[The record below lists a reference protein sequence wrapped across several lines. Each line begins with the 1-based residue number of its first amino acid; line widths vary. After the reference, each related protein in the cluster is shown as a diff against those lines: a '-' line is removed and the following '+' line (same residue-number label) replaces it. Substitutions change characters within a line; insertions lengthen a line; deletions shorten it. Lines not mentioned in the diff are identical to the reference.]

1 MNRYKASATHLVI
14 SALVL
19 VIFFAI
25 VFYIWYPA
33 PYFSVEGTYNVIVI
47 LIAVDLV
54 LGPLLTLIVF
64 KPGKPSLKF
73 DLSVI
78 VLIQLSALIYGAN
91 TIYSERPYFIA
102 FAIDRFTVI
111 AASDVKNMDLSQL
124 DANVNHLQ
132 LGPSYVYAT
141 RPEDPQLRL
150 KILKEAAAGGPDI
163 DRHPELYRDLKTH
176 IAGSFD
182 RSLDLDSLASQLP
195 GHQPIFNN
203 FRSRY
208 PDIQTL
214 AFYPLLGKHR
224 EIVLVVDKNTA
235 SVIDYINVPPWVQPA
250 KPLSDSPAKTDLQP
264 GYDSAIQG
272 LPGSPF
278 LNDLK

>member
-1 MNRYKASATHLVI
+1 MNRYKASATHLGI
-14 SALVL
+14 SAIVIA
-19 VIFFAI
+19 IFFSI
-25 VFYIWYPA
+25 VFFIWYPA
-33 PYFSVEGTYNVIVI
+33 PYFSIEGTYNVIVI

-91 TIYSERPYFIA
+91 TIYSERPYFVA

-182 RSLDLDSLASQLP
+182 RSLDLDTLASQLP
-195 GHQPIFNN
+195 GNKPIIND

-208 PDIQTL
+208 PDTQAL
-214 AFYPLLGKHR
+214 AFYPLLGKYR
-224 EIVLVVDKNTA
+224 ETVLVIDKNTA
-235 SVIDYINVPPWVQPA
+235 SVIDYINVPPWKKLS
-250 KPLSDSPAKTDLQP
+250 KPMPEPPAKTDLQP
-264 GYDSAIQG
+264 GDNTAIQG

-278 LNDLK
+278 LNDRK